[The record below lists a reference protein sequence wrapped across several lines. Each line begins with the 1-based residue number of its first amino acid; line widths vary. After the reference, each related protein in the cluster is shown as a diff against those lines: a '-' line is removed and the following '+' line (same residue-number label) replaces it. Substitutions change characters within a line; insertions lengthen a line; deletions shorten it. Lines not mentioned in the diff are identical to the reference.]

1 MTKEVSQTLDALE
14 NVDGVGERFC
24 RLDTD
29 SNSSSSVAG
38 AAVDS
43 CTAGQLQLH
52 PAGASCTPSGMAGG
66 SSSSSSG
73 GSVSC
78 KLCLSSSGQLWH
90 CSTQHIVSAPR

>member
-24 RLDTD
+24 CLDTD
-29 SNSSSSVAG
+29 SNSSVAG

-52 PAGASCTPSGMAGG
+52 PQLGPVVHPVGWLVAAAAAAVVAVYLASC
-66 SSSSSSG
+66 
-73 GSVSC
+73 V
-78 KLCLSSSGQLWH
+78 
-90 CSTQHIVSAPR
+90 

>member
-29 SNSSSSVAG
+29 SNSSSVAG

-52 PAGASCTPSGMAGG
+52 PQLGPVVHPVGWLVAAAAAAVVAVYLASC
-66 SSSSSSG
+66 
-73 GSVSC
+73 V
-78 KLCLSSSGQLWH
+78 
-90 CSTQHIVSAPR
+90 